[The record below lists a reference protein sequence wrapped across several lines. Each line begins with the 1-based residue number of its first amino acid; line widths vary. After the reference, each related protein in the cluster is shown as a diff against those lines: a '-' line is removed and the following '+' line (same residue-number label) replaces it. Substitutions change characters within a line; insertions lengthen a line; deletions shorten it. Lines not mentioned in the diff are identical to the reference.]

1 MRLITAHRI
10 LILAAIAFFL
20 FYAIFLARRYIDA
33 GGAGFL
39 VQCAISALVAVGLIA
54 YYRTLKRWGQRL

>member
-20 FYAIFLARRYIDA
+20 FYAVFLVRRYLDA

-39 VQCAISALVAVGLIA
+39 VQGAVYLLVAVGLFL
-54 YYRTLKRWGQRL
+54 YYRRLKGWGTRL

>member
-1 MRLITAHRI
+1 VRLITAHRI

-20 FYAIFLARRYIDA
+20 FYAVFLARRYLDV

-39 VQCAISALVAVGLIA
+39 VQCAISLLVAAGLIA
-54 YYRTLKRWGQRL
+54 YYRRLKGWGTRI